1 MFPPLE
7 PASNTPAVCKDE
19 VNMIWP
25 TYVPTA
31 VATFMYD
38 WLADS
43 AARLAADRG
52 HVVGDDSGN
61 VSVHTREPTEPTV
74 PTYNPADDTGDGVVR
89 DTLTFTVVVEP
100 NDAPMMTVTDP
111 PGARV
116 DPVSNREPLPP
127 YFGNR
132 MEGDCNKPAA
142 VLSVTTQAPAYSADS
157 VDCDMGIKLVK
168 GAAGKDAFAPPQ
180 ASHPH
185 DADVIEAAYRTAD
198 TDTCINSGSTA
209 RDTTPTPS
217 VEPGV
222 TGIAVVSV
230 DVALLKGGTVVVTL
244 VPGDTER
251 TSPLGHPHVK
261 SNVAATGLEATIPTE
276 ENVALPEVDSGTD
289 RVPVSATAAGAS
301 PNATVHATAPT
312 GIGGTSLPPTV
323 PS

>member
-1 MFPPLE
+1 MDGVAGTMFPPLE

-25 TYVPTA
+25 TYVPGHTRRAVSTTKAHATTGTHRNTHSHLPTA

-142 VLSVTTQAPAYSADS
+142 GAHTQ
-157 VDCDMGIKLVK
+157 
-168 GAAGKDAFAPPQ
+168 
-180 ASHPH
+180 
-185 DADVIEAAYRTAD
+185 
-198 TDTCINSGSTA
+198 
-209 RDTTPTPS
+209 
-217 VEPGV
+217 
-222 TGIAVVSV
+222 
-230 DVALLKGGTVVVTL
+230 
-244 VPGDTER
+244 
-251 TSPLGHPHVK
+251 
-261 SNVAATGLEATIPTE
+261 
-276 ENVALPEVDSGTD
+276 
-289 RVPVSATAAGAS
+289 
-301 PNATVHATAPT
+301 
-312 GIGGTSLPPTV
+312 
-323 PS
+323 